1 MSAILKSPKKK
12 PGRPKSGIT
21 RITPSLSLT
30 VDAVKLAK
38 RAAARN
44 GMSLSGFV
52 EQAIR
57 KQLTGTEA

>member
-1 MSAILKSPKKK
+1 MSAIRKSPKKK

-30 VDAVKLAK
+30 VNAVKLARK
-38 RAAARN
+38 TAARN

-57 KQLTGTEA
+57 KQLTEA